1 MFERKT
7 NFLKNI
13 LKYPTQKSTY
23 ILFNWSIVI
32 FVVPFKS
39 NLYQVQKIS
48 LPLQMSL
55 EKNLG
60 FEAKNQTMTTFKKI
74 KLLLEIKLAK

>member
-1 MFERKT
+1 
-7 NFLKNI
+7 
-13 LKYPTQKSTY
+13 
-23 ILFNWSIVI
+23 VI